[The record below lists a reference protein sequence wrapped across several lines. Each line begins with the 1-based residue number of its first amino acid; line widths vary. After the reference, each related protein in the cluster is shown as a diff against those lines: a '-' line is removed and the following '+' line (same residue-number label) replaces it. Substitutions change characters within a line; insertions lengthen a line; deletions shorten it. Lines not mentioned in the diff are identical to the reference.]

1 MSEARATLWKIG
13 ARTLA
18 TTCFVFCVISYFI
31 SCAIVPAF
39 ADTLLTKRQ
48 AQAKAVAILKGD
60 PYGKTTADVSK
71 HIRKAELLRAGKSIC
86 GPVAK
91 PLWSF
96 HVVVPAA
103 ENPAGPATIAGT
115 LVLDAA
121 SGQLEC
127 AGLPFLD

>member
-1 MSEARATLWKIG
+1 MGVMVS
-13 ARTLA
+13 LA
-18 TTCFVFCVISYFI
+18 MTCFI
-31 SCAIVPAF
+31 SCCITCGMLAPAL
-39 ADTLLTKRQ
+39 ADTLLTQRQ
-48 AQAKAVAILKGD
+48 AQAKAIAILKGD
-60 PYGKTTADVSK
+60 PYGRTTAEVSR
-71 HIRKAELLRAGKSIC
+71 HIRKTELLRAGTSIC

-96 HVVVPAA
+96 HVVVPTA

-121 SGQLEC
+121 SGRLEC